1 MNYDKLLERVGDLH
15 FATRFKEEYASRE
28 MPIGLRSALDRTI
41 DQYCIA
47 QVDRIK
53 TECENLL
60 VEYGPKNKLPTQT
73 HMCDPVQS
81 TSFSYCVRLFKT
93 IFRQLL

>member
-15 FATRFKEEYASRE
+15 FATRFKEEYANRE
-28 MPIGLRSALDRTI
+28 MPIRLRSALDRTI

-47 QVDRIK
+47 QVNRIK

-60 VEYGPKNKLPTQT
+60 VEYGQKYKLPTQT
-73 HMCDPVQS
+73 DMCDPV
-81 TSFSYCVRLFKT
+81 
-93 IFRQLL
+93 

>member
-15 FATRFKEEYASRE
+15 FATRFKEECANRE
-28 MPIGLRSALDRTI
+28 MPIGLQSALDRTI

-47 QVDRIK
+47 QVNRIK

-60 VEYGPKNKLPTQT
+60 VEYGPKTKLPTQT
-73 HMCDPVQS
+73 DMCDPV
-81 TSFSYCVRLFKT
+81 
-93 IFRQLL
+93 

>member
-1 MNYDKLLERVGDLH
+1 MNYEKLLEKVGNLH
-15 FATRFKEEYASRE
+15 YATRLKDEYANRE

-47 QVDRIK
+47 QVNRIK

-60 VEYGPKNKLPTQT
+60 VEYGPKTKLPSQT
-73 HMCDPVQS
+73 SMHDP
-81 TSFSYCVRLFKT
+81 
-93 IFRQLL
+93 I

>member
-1 MNYDKLLERVGDLH
+1 MNYDKLLERVGNLH
-15 FATRFKEEYASRE
+15 FAIRFKEEYANRE

-47 QVDRIK
+47 QVNRIK

-60 VEYGPKNKLPTQT
+60 VEYGPKTKLPTQT
-73 HMCDPVQS
+73 DMCNPV
-81 TSFSYCVRLFKT
+81 
-93 IFRQLL
+93 

>member
-15 FATRFKEEYASRE
+15 FAARFKEEYANRE
-28 MPIGLRSALDRTI
+28 MPIELRRVLDRTI

-47 QVDRIK
+47 KINIIK

-60 VEYGPKNKLPTQT
+60 VEYGPKNKLQTQT
-73 HMCDPVQS
+73 HMCDP
-81 TSFSYCVRLFKT
+81 
-93 IFRQLL
+93 I